1 MTDRYRSLSR
11 GWVKEVPYWIGLAEW
26 HGEAKIEIEKAE
38 LVDVRWLVWEE
49 AVELIKYVLRVGT
62 RLLRDWLWSC
72 EYDRIGRRQGLWNK

>member
-1 MTDRYRSLSR
+1 LSR
-11 GWVKEVPYWIGLAEW
+11 GLGKRRFGIGSSSRSGTE
-26 HGEAKIEIEKAE
+26 EAKIEIEEVE
-38 LVDVRWLVWEE
+38 LVLDVRWLVWEE